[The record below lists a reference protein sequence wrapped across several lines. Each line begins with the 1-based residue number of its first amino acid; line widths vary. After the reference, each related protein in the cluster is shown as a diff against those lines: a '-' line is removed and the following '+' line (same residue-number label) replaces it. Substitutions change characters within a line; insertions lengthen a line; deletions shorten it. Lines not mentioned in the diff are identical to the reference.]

1 MVGTTSFERL
11 NANYLIAE
19 LKCVETIQSLAE
31 NPDAN

>member
-1 MVGTTSFERL
+1 MVGTISIERL

-19 LKCVETIQSLAE
+19 LKCVEIIQSLAE